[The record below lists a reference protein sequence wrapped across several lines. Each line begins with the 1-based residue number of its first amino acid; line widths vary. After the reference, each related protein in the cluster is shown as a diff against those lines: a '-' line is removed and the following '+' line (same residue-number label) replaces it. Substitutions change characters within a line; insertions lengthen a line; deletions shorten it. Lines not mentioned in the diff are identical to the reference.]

1 MAEVINLS
9 SFEFNTQN
17 VEKSLTDLQSLL
29 FDIQKEQKRYS
40 KSNSDLQKQ
49 YNDLDKQQIE
59 LKKRKLEET
68 QAYKDVVSQMRE
80 LESQQKNVF
89 MSQKDLAIQAAVV
102 RKEYNDTVA
111 VQKTMLTS
119 TGALVTGEEALT
131 AALSREVNTRAEAK
145 KSSIELNKLKDQL
158 NPKIKEEA
166 ELLDQ
171 LNAKVNSNNELLRS
185 TGSEREKQIANIG
198 NYKNSIIEAA
208 NELNIFNGGFAG
220 FITRSQEAG
229 GVGPL
234 VTKSFTGISAGIK
247 GMTSA
252 SLTFLA
258 TPLGAAIAA
267 IALVL
272 TPLISYLTSTQAG
285 IDKVTAVTRPLKAI
299 FESLI
304 GVLQNVGKFLFDAFS
319 NPKKTL
325 TELADFVKNNL
336 INRFT
341 AFGTVLD
348 GIINLDFKKVADG
361 ALQFA
366 TGVEGLTGKIAGAA
380 KETDKFLS
388 DAIKKGQEL
397 DRLEKELE
405 KTRISNKT
413 LLGELTEEVK
423 AQNLI
428 AEDQTKTLAQREE
441 ATVKSIDAAKAI
453 NVLKQKE
460 LDLEIAILKNKQ
472 DRNDTSRE
480 EQLALA
486 ELIAKKNEAN
496 AQELELETT
505 QKNKLNAIRK
515 EASTK
520 AIAARAL
527 EVDNAIKKSQEE
539 LALFIAQQGF
549 RAKTLEEQ
557 LNVDK
562 QIADKSIAI
571 LKQELAAKK
580 ISLLQYNAAVANIQQ
595 DLLKKQAEL
604 TVANAEQELEEYLK
618 VQEEKLK
625 STERLNAERV
635 NSQKL
640 TLLNLQI
647 EEENFQKLR
656 FEQGLI
662 NETEYQNELN
672 RIKEESLVKAND
684 LEKRYTQQSKE
695 DRDTARVLEF
705 EDNLLKSEEEGAI
718 KFEQDTLRADF
729 EYQEAQIKLGEQKE
743 AGLINE
749 ANYNKALELLGREH
763 AEVLKNIETEKFN
776 FKLGV
781 LSTTFGNVAETL
793 GKETAAGKAAG
804 IAQATINTFQGI
816 SEVWKSPA
824 VFPEPYNTILKGVQ
838 SGVTLASGIKSVKA
852 ITSTKAP
859 KGQNPTLQGLA
870 TGGVVAGGVAIR
882 RANGDDRLITAK
894 TGEVVLTDKQQ
905 SFIGSDIFAMAGVPG
920 FAKGGV
926 VGPSSISTVQRGITS
941 SVDSLDLT
949 ATISEAVRAGA
960 NAGTKSG
967 AAAGTSSGI
976 IGLSDNR
983 QIQNNSSF

>member
-1 MAEVINLS
+1 MAEVINLA
-9 SFEFNTQN
+9 SFEFDTQK
-17 VEKSLTDLQSLL
+17 VEKSLTDLQSLM

-40 KSNSDLQKQ
+40 KSNADLQKQ
-49 YNDLDKQQIE
+49 YNELDKQQVE

-80 LESQQKNVF
+80 VEKQQKSVF

-102 RKEYNDTVA
+102 RKEYSDTVA
-111 VQKTMLTS
+111 VQKTLLTS
-119 TGALVTGEEALT
+119 TGALMTSEEALT
-131 AALSREVNTRAEAK
+131 SALAREVNTRAEAK

-171 LNAKVNSNNELLRS
+171 LNAKVNENNELLRS

-234 VTKSFTGISAGIK
+234 VTKSFTGIATGIK

-272 TPLISYLTSTQAG
+272 TPLISYLTSTQEG
-285 IDKVTAVTRPLKAI
+285 IDKITAVTRPLKAI

-304 GVLQNVGKFLFDAFS
+304 GVLQNVGKFLFNAFS
-319 NPKKTL
+319 DPKKLL
-325 TELADFVKNNL
+325 TDLADFVKTNL

-341 AFGTVLD
+341 AFGTILE
-348 GIINLDFKKVADG
+348 GIINLDFQKVADG
-361 ALQFA
+361 VLQA
-366 TGVEGLTGKIAGAA
+366 GTGVEGLTGKIAGAA

-405 KTRISNKT
+405 RTRINNKT

-428 AEDQTKTLAQREE
+428 AEDQTKTLAEREV
-441 ATVKSIDAAKAI
+441 ATVKSIEAAKSI
-453 NVLKQKE
+453 NALKQKE

-472 DRNDTSRE
+472 SRNDTSRE
-480 EQLALA
+480 EEEALA

-505 QKNKLNAIRK
+505 QQNKLNAIRK
-515 EASTK
+515 EAAAK
-520 AIAARAL
+520 AIEARKL
-527 EVDNAIKKSQEE
+527 QTDNAIKKSEEE

-549 RAKTLEEQ
+549 RSKTLEEQ
-557 LNVDK
+557 LTIDK

-571 LKQELAAKK
+571 LDQELAAKK
-580 ISLLQYNAAVANIQQ
+580 ISRAQYNTELINIQQ
-595 DLLKKQAEL
+595 ELLKKQAEL
-604 TVANAEQELEEYLK
+604 TVANAQQELEEYLR

-625 STERLNAERV
+625 STERLNAEVV

-640 TLLNLQI
+640 TLLDLQI

-672 RIKEESLVKAND
+672 RIKEEGLVKSAE
-684 LEKRYTQQSKE
+684 LEKRYAQQAKE
-695 DRDTARVLEF
+695 DRDTARALEF
-705 EDNLLKSEEEGAI
+705 EESLLKSEEEGAI

-729 EYQEAQIKLGEQKE
+729 EYQEQQIKLQEQKD
-743 AGLINE
+743 AGLINQ
-749 ANYNKALELLGREH
+749 ANYDKALELLGREH
-763 AEVLKNIETEKFN
+763 AEVIKKIEEEKFA
-776 FKLGV
+776 FKLNA

-852 ITSTKAP
+852 ITSTKTP

-870 TGGVVAGGVAIR
+870 TGGIVKGGVAIKR
-882 RANGDDRLITAK
+882 SNGDDRLITAK

-905 SFIGSDIFAMAGVPG
+905 AFIGSDIFAMAGVPG
-920 FAKGGV
+920 FATGGV
-926 VGPSSISTVQRGITS
+926 VGASSLSTVQRGITS
-941 SVDSLDLT
+941 NIDALDLSS
-949 ATISEAVRAGA
+949 TISEAVR
-960 NAGTKSG
+960 SG
-967 AAAGTSSGI
+967 ASEGTRVGASKGTESGI

-983 QIQNNSSF
+983 QIQKNSSF